1 MAQQARHAA
10 RNLGNMFPGASP
22 RGMGTATGALI
33 VLGAVGYGINA
44 SLFNVDGG
52 HRAIKYTRLFGVQP
66 TIYNEGTHFMIP
78 WFETPIVY
86 DVRAKP
92 RNIASLTG
100 TKDLQMVNITC
111 RVLSKP
117 HVNALSTIY
126 RTLGQDYDERVLPSI
141 VNEVLKSVVAQFNAS
156 QLITQRERVSRLVR
170 ENLTGRA
177 LRFNIVLDD
186 VSITHVGFSPGFEH
200 AVEAKQIAQQE
211 AQRAAFIVEK
221 AKQEKQSIIVRA
233 EGEAKSAELIGEAIK
248 NKPGFLDLRRI
259 ETARDIAGILSH
271 SNNRVMLDADT
282 LLLNVNADSTRND
295 AKKK

>member
-1 MAQQARHAA
+1 MTADKEKKIMTFARDTPDEVITEVEQKIKA
-10 RNLGNMFPGASP
+10 LGMNRLGSMMPKG
-22 RGMGTATGALI
+22 GGKGVITGAGALLT
-33 VLGAVGYGINA
+33 LGAA
-44 SLFNVDGG
+44 
-52 HRAIKYTRLFGVQP
+52 AIKYTRLFGVQKE
-66 TIYNEGTHFMIP
+66 IYSEGTHLMIP
-78 WFETPIVY
+78 WFETPIIY

-117 HVNALSTIY
+117 RTESLATIY
-126 RTLGQDYDERVLPSI
+126 RSLGTDYDERVLPSI

-170 ENLTGRA
+170 ENLTRRA

-186 VSITHVGFSPGFEH
+186 VSITHVAFSPEFTH

-211 AQRAAFIVEK
+211 AQRAFFVVER
-221 AKQEKQSIIVRA
+221 ARQEKQSIIVRA

-248 NKPGFLDLRRI
+248 NKPGFI
-259 ETARDIAGILSH
+259 EL
-271 SNNRVMLDADT
+271 
-282 LLLNVNADSTRND
+282 
-295 AKKK
+295 